1 MTDNNWVPE
10 IMYEEGS
17 DGLSSHIPFIQVP
30 SDKEMPALLF
40 IFESRESGEFEPGE
54 MGEELPVVDLDL
66 HQYADMSIL
75 KSNLDSLT
83 YDLVRAALGLEPL
96 LDAAQKGKK
105 ITNTIRQQVQG
116 DQKFL
121 FVENSQIV
129 YGGFFNYAF

>member
-1 MTDNNWVPE
+1 
-10 IMYEEGS
+10 
-17 DGLSSHIPFIQVP
+17 
-30 SDKEMPALLF
+30 MPTLLF

-105 ITNTIRQQVQG
+105 ITNTIRQKVQG
-116 DQKFL
+116 D
-121 FVENSQIV
+121 
-129 YGGFFNYAF
+129 